1 MHTNSG
7 KSRVSEVNRG
17 RTAQHGVNVRSTEQ
31 FLREKIR
38 LSVYWSLQEWSVT
51 MYMVSSS
58 QRTDYSINA
67 FLLL

>member
-38 LSVYWSLQEWSVT
+38 LSVY
-51 MYMVSSS
+51 
-58 QRTDYSINA
+58 
-67 FLLL
+67 